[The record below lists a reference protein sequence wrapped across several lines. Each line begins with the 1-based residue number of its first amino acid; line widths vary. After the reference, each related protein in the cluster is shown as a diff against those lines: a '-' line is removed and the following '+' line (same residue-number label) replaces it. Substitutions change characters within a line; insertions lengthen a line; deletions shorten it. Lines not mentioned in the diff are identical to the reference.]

1 MLPTAS
7 ICKSEV
13 PSPFLRFYYFAR
25 VAHRTHIY
33 RFIKGC
39 DTEYEWTVRWRE
51 MKGKVWK
58 GPKSSRTSIPWS
70 WVLFTNLKVLEPC
83 AFRIFMEASSHKH
96 NQLLIP
102 FQSLS
107 PLCRMGVGAENS
119 KRLLW
124 LGVSGDQP
132 PLRSLPRVV
141 LLEQKILP

>member
-1 MLPTAS
+1 
-7 ICKSEV
+7 
-13 PSPFLRFYYFAR
+13 
-25 VAHRTHIY
+25 
-33 RFIKGC
+33 
-39 DTEYEWTVRWRE
+39 
-51 MKGKVWK
+51 
-58 GPKSSRTSIPWS
+58 
-70 WVLFTNLKVLEPC
+70 
-83 AFRIFMEASSHKH
+83 MEASSHKH